1 MFCVNRKIILFQTGV
16 MGTTY
21 HAFDP
26 SNRKSYRKNKE
37 RSNTAMISGRK
48 DQKTKNEILN

>member
-48 DQKTKNEILN
+48 DQKTNNDILN